1 MSFIVRCILVYFF
14 LLLVFR
20 IAGKRALAEITTFDA
35 VLLLVIAESA
45 QQALTVHDAS
55 VTNAMLL
62 IGTFIG
68 IELVLTYFTLRSP
81 RLERWLNSRPLAI
94 VRDGKPLSDRMR
106 QAHVNMDEVL
116 VNAGRAHGIAKPG
129 DIEHAVLESNG
140 GISVIPRRRHTARD
154 TA

>member
-68 IELVLTYFTLRSP
+68 IELVLTYLTLRSP
-81 RLERWLNSRPLAI
+81 TLDRWLNSRPLAI
-94 VRDGKPLSDRMR
+94 VRHGKPLSDRMR
-106 QAHVNMDEVL
+106 QAHVNMEEVL
-116 VNAGRAHGIAKPG
+116 AQGRHMHGIAQPG

-140 GISVIPRRRHTARD
+140 GISVIPRPRD
-154 TA
+154 TAR